1 MLPDFFEFRMPT
13 RVVYGPGLVS
23 DLQAELAQVPALRYL
38 AVSDTTVAGLG
49 LLDRVV
55 GGMAAA
61 GCEVVGR
68 FLDVPPNS
76 EVGTVEACAALAA
89 ACGAEAFVAVG
100 GGSVIDTA
108 KMADVLLTLGGDLVD
123 DYSGSGTIDG
133 PLRPL
138 VAVPTTAGTGSEVTS
153 VAVIYDADSRT
164 KLAFS
169 APALM
174 PDLAVLD
181 PELTLSLPPGLT
193 ASTAMDALTHAVEAW
208 VSPQASPVTDALAA
222 KAVDLILRSVERAVK
237 GGDDLEARGGL
248 LVASSLAGM
257 AFSHAMVG
265 CVHGMAHAAGGL
277 YGVPHGV
284 ANAILLPYGLEY
296 NLRETHEKLA
306 ALAPLAPNVA
316 ADTTGPET
324 LPAAE
329 AVIEVIRA
337 LTGRLHDLGALPLRL
352 RDVGVPAD
360 GLPDIAAATVMDGTS
375 FYNPREV
382 VAEDILAQ
390 LERAY

>member
-13 RVVYGPGLVS
+13 RVVYGPGLAG
-23 DLQAELAQVPALRYL
+23 DLQAELAQVPATRYL
-38 AVSDTTVAGLG
+38 AVSDATVAGLG

-55 GGMAAA
+55 DGMAAA

-76 EVGTVEACAALAA
+76 EVSTVKACAALAA

-138 VAVPTTAGTGSEVTS
+138 VVVPTTAGTGSEVTT
-153 VAVIYDADSRT
+153 VAVIYDADSHT

-222 KAVDLILRSVERAVK
+222 KAVDLILQYVERAVRE
-237 GGDDLEARGGL
+237 GDDLDARGGL
-248 LVASSLAGM
+248 LVASSLAGI

-277 YGVPHGV
+277 CGVPHGV

-296 NLRETHEKLA
+296 NLPETHAKLA
-306 ALAPLAPNVA
+306 ALAPILAPGSA
-316 ADTTGPET
+316 GPET
-324 LPAAE
+324 LDVAQ
-329 AVIEVIRA
+329 AVIGAVRA

-352 RDVGVPAD
+352 RDVGVPID
-360 GLPDIAAATVMDGTS
+360 RLPAIAAATVMDGTS

-382 VAEDILAQ
+382 VAEDILASLQ
-390 LERAY
+390 CAY

>member
-13 RVVYGPGLVS
+13 RVVYGPGLVG
-23 DLQAELAQVPALRYL
+23 DLQAELVQVPAMRFL
-38 AVSDTTVAGLG
+38 AVSDPTVARLG

-55 GGMAAA
+55 EGLLGA
-61 GCEVVGR
+61 GCEVVDR

-76 EVGTVEACAALAA
+76 EVGTVAACAALAA

-138 VAVPTTAGTGSEVTS
+138 VAIPTTAGTGSEVTG

-169 APALM
+169 APSLM
-174 PDLAVLD
+174 PHLAVLD
-181 PELTLSLPPGLT
+181 PELTSSLPPGLT

-222 KAVDLILRSVERAVK
+222 KAVELILRYVERAVQE
-237 GGDDLEARGGL
+237 GDDLEARGEL
-248 LVASSLAGM
+248 LVASTLAGI

-296 NLRETHEKLA
+296 NLPETHMKLA
-306 ALAPLAPNVA
+306 ALAPVMATESA
-316 ADTTGPET
+316 GPET
-324 LPAAE
+324 LAAAQTVIA
-329 AVIEVIRA
+329 AVRA

-352 RDVGVPAD
+352 RDVGVPAN

-382 VAEDILAQ
+382 VAEDILAE

>member
-23 DLQAELAQVPALRYL
+23 DLQAELAQVSATRYL
-38 AVSDTTVAGLG
+38 AVSDPTVARLG

-55 GGMAAA
+55 DGMAAA
-61 GCEVVGR
+61 GYEVADR
-68 FLDVPPNS
+68 FLDVPANS
-76 EVGTVEACAALAA
+76 EVGTVAACAALAA
-89 ACGAEAFVAVG
+89 ACGAEGFVAVG

-108 KMADVLLTLGGDLVD
+108 KMADVLLTFGGDLVN
-123 DYSGSGTIDG
+123 DYSGSGTIAG
-133 PLRPL
+133 PLHPL
-138 VAVPTTAGTGSEVTS
+138 VAIPTTAGTGSEVTG
-153 VAVIYDADSRT
+153 VAVIYDADSHT

-174 PDLAVLD
+174 PGLAVLD
-181 PELTLSLPPGLT
+181 PEFTLSLPPGLT
-193 ASTAMDALTHAVEAW
+193 ASTAMDALTHAMEAW
-208 VSPQASPVTDALAA
+208 VSPQASPFTDAIAA
-222 KAVDLILRSVERAVK
+222 KAVELIRRFVERAVRH
-237 GGDDLEARGGL
+237 GDDLEARGSL
-248 LVASSLAGM
+248 QVASTLAGM

-284 ANAILLPYGLEY
+284 ANAVLLPYGLEY
-296 NLRETHEKLA
+296 NLPETHAKLA
-306 ALAPLAPNVA
+306 ALAPFLGVQSA
-316 ADTTGPET
+316 GPET
-324 LPAAE
+324 VAAAHATIA
-329 AVIEVIRA
+329 AVRA

-352 RDVGVPAD
+352 RDLGVPAD
-360 GLPDIAAATVMDGTS
+360 GLPHIAAATVLDGTS

-382 VAEDILAQ
+382 VAEDILSE

>member
-13 RVVYGPGLVS
+13 RVVYGPGLAT
-23 DLQAELAQVPALRYL
+23 DLQAELAQVPAVRYL
-38 AVSDTTVAGLG
+38 AVSDATVAGLG
-49 LLDRVV
+49 LLDRVA
-55 GGMAAA
+55 GGMVAA
-61 GCEVVGR
+61 GCEIVGR

-76 EVGTVEACAALAA
+76 EVGVVEACAALAA

-108 KMADVLLTLGGDLVD
+108 KMADVLLTLGGELVD
-123 DYSGSGTIDG
+123 DYSGSGTIEG

-138 VAVPTTAGTGSEVTS
+138 VAIPTTAGTGSEVTS
-153 VAVIYDADSRT
+153 VAVIYDADSHT

-169 APALM
+169 APSLM

-181 PELTLSLPPGLT
+181 PDLTLRLPPGLT

-208 VSPQASPVTDALAA
+208 VSPQASPVTDALAT
-222 KAVDLILRSVERAVK
+222 KAVELILRSVERAVK
-237 GGDDLEARGGL
+237 EGDDLEARGGL

-296 NLRETHEKLA
+296 NLSETHVKLA
-306 ALAPLAPNVA
+306 ALAPILA
-316 ADTTGPET
+316 ADRMGPAT

-329 AVIEVIRA
+329 AVIAAIRA

-360 GLPDIAAATVMDGTS
+360 GLPGIAAATVMDGTS

-390 LERAY
+390 LKRAY

>member
-13 RVVYGPGLVS
+13 RVVYGPGLTS
-23 DLQAELAQVPALRYL
+23 DLQAELAQVPAVRYL
-38 AVSDTTVAGLG
+38 AVSDATVVRLG
-49 LLDRVV
+49 LLDRVM
-55 GGMAAA
+55 GGMATA

-76 EVGTVEACAALAA
+76 ELGVVEACAALAA

-108 KMADVLLTLGGDLVD
+108 KMAAVLLALGGDLVD

-138 VAVPTTAGTGSEVTS
+138 VAIPTTAGTGSEVTS
-153 VAVIYDADSRT
+153 VAVIYDADSHT

-169 APALM
+169 SPSLM

-181 PELTLSLPPGLT
+181 PDLTSSLPPGLT

-208 VSPQASPVTDALAA
+208 VSPQASPITDALAA
-222 KAVDLILRSVERAVK
+222 KAIDLILGCVERAVRA
-237 GGDDLEARGGL
+237 GDDLEARGGL

-296 NLRETHEKLA
+296 NLPETHVKLA
-306 ALAPLAPNVA
+306 ALALVMQ
-316 ADTTGPET
+316 ADTTGPAT

-329 AVIEVIRA
+329 AVIAAIRA

-390 LERAY
+390 LERAF